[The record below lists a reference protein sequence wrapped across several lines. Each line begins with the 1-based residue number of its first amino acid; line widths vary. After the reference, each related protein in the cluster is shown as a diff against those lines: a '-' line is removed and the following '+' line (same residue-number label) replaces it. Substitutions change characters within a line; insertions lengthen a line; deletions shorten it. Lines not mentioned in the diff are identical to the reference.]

1 MYDKLIADL
10 KEDAEWAAANEWET
24 PLMLSDHIRQAVEAI
39 ETLGMKLMGDEVDM
53 VDFICDKIAEYFDSP
68 CNYEFGSLDVA
79 EYMVDKLPEWC
90 DNTCESKCESKKYGE
105 CWKRFFELLKE
116 ESENGKTDN

>member
-1 MYDKLIADL
+1 MNRLTKWEGKTEDGKPRAVLVKRDGAFITIFLEAVAKLAEY
-10 KEDAEWAAANEWET
+10 EDNE
-24 PLMLSDHIRQAVEAI
+24 A
-39 ETLGMKLMGDEVDM
+39 DM

-90 DNTCESKCESKKYGE
+90 DNTCDSKCESKKYGE

-116 ESENGKTDN
+116 ESEKWKD